1 MTLVYRCGN
10 DCIDEFSLLDDLI
23 SQRGRFIVVVLVLGI
38 LHRLTER
45 LPIISDSLDD
55 ILESNKC
62 ILNLLN
68 ARVLITR

>member
-10 DCIDEFSLLDDLI
+10 DGVDEFSLLDDLI
-23 SQRGRFIVVVLVLGI
+23 SQRGRFIVVVLVLSI
-38 LHRLTER
+38 LHCLTER
-45 LPIISDSLDD
+45 LPFVSDSLDD
-55 ILESNKC
+55 ILESNKS